1 MKLETNLNVV
11 DLTNEELEINGG
23 GSWQMLLWCWY
34 RSICCC
40 RSFKRGTKRGFLG
53 FRVGPWGLA
62 AGAVAGAAIG
72 GYLAYD

>member
-23 GSWQMLLWCWY
+23 GSWANA
-34 RSICCC
+34 SVGA
-40 RSFKRGTKRGFLG
+40 GTGASVAVGALKGAQKG
-53 FRVGPWGLA
+53 ASWGSRVGPWGLA
-62 AGAVAGAAIG
+62 AGAAIG